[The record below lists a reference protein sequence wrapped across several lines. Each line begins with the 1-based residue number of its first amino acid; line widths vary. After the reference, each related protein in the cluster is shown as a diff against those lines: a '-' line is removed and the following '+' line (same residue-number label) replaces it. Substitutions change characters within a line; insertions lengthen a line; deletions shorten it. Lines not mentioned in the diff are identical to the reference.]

1 MGKAVL
7 EAAPGSAFPE
17 GALGALVAALCAT
30 SFPFDLLEISWETVC
45 LPYVWRTFFDLD
57 GSYPCGFCY
66 GGGFFSSSMTWIFGG
81 VGFH

>member
-1 MGKAVL
+1 
-7 EAAPGSAFPE
+7 
-17 GALGALVAALCAT
+17 
-30 SFPFDLLEISWETVC
+30 VC

-57 GSYPCGFCY
+57 GSYLCGFCY